1 MISDPPDPS
10 DESLSHFLERH
21 RREYLDRRTPMYTA
35 EEITELRS
43 AADIADV
50 SSLDEERET
59 GLVLAQQNSAAEWR
73 YPKFQF
79 DPDTGA
85 VIPIVATIHRGLEED
100 DPIGWW
106 LGRSRS
112 LSARPIEVLAT
123 GRLAESPA
131 VEILT
136 AESATPAVS
145 YGSSPAVEVEW
156 VQDSLR
162 LQIGD
167 SEETVPWKTG
177 WRLLLDL
184 AGAFTD
190 SAHRPVLPEFWA
202 TVNQDAEHRCDTVEH
217 LNSSRD
223 RPGVY
228 CGELDTSTEDLIL
241 SSLPGGWQKMR
252 HLIGNDQFSLDVF
265 LLAMPCTEK
274 RRKSWI

>member
-1 MISDPPDPS
+1 
-10 DESLSHFLERH
+10 
-21 RREYLDRRTPMYTA
+21 MYTA
-35 EEITELRS
+35 AEITELRS

-59 GLVLAQQNSAAEWR
+59 GLVLAQKNSEAEWR

-85 VIPIVATIHRGLEED
+85 AIPVVATINRELDED

-136 AESATPAVS
+136 AESATPAESSVS
-145 YGSSPAVEVEW
+145 VPALEVEW
-156 VQDSLR
+156 VGDALMLR
-162 LQIGD
+162 IGD
-167 SEETVPWKTG
+167 VEKKVPWRTG

-184 AGAFTD
+184 AVAFTD
-190 SAHRPVLPEFWA
+190 TTRRPVLPEFWG
-202 TVNQDAEHRCDTVEH
+202 TVNQDAESRCVETAK
-217 LNSSRD
+217 LQ
-223 RPGVY
+223 RPSLDQPTAY
-228 CGELDTSTEDLIL
+228 CGEMDASAGDFLLASL
-241 SSLPGGWQKMR
+241 SGGWQKMR
-252 HLIGNDQFSLDVF
+252 HLLGSDTRECDIF
-265 LLAMPCTEK
+265 LLVVTGPEG
-274 RRKSWI
+274 RRNLSI